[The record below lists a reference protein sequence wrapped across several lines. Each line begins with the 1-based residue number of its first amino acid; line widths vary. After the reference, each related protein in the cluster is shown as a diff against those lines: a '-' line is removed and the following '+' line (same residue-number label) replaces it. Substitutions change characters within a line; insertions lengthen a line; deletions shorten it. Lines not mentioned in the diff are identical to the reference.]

1 MSSPEQSPRWILSA
15 RYQPRKVDGAREPTG
30 TPGGELKKAKVA
42 IGLPVCTAPPA
53 LIDKDLSRRG
63 APDRTPIHQCL
74 SSKKRNTQ
82 VENAN
87 TLER

>member
-1 MSSPEQSPRWILSA
+1 M
-15 RYQPRKVDGAREPTG
+15 
-30 TPGGELKKAKVA
+30 KKAKVA

-63 APDRTPIHQCL
+63 APNRTPIHQCL

-87 TLER
+87 TLKR